1 MTESPYWNP
10 KTETLDRERL
20 EALQLAKLR
29 RQCEWAAARSPWY
42 RRRFTSD
49 AFDPGQLNS
58 LDDLRRIPIL
68 TRDDWM
74 TSQEA
79 KPPYGEIPVLGGE
92 EAIRVHT
99 TSGTTGRGPLRALDS
114 RKDWAWIAEMWCY
127 GIWGCGIRPLD
138 TAYIAFGYG
147 SFIGFWG
154 LHYAME
160 KVGVLNVPGG
170 AQTTESRVLQI
181 VDFGA
186 TVVAATPTY
195 ALRLAQE
202 AARLD
207 IDLHGSA
214 VSRLILSG
222 EPAGSIPQTK
232 ALIEEL
238 WGAKAFDTAGMTEI
252 GTIMVFECAHQP
264 GGTHIIED
272 HVIEEVLDPV
282 TLEPVGVGERGERVV
297 SSFGRGTIPLLRYR
311 TGDLVCRVPASA
323 CSCGRGFDIYE
334 GGILGRVDDMKV
346 IRGTNVYPRAIEAIV
361 REYPE
366 VDEFQTVISHEEI
379 RDEITL
385 RVEMKPDWP
394 AESWGQLCDSLHR
407 RLGHAHEGLN
417 FRIERAGPGALPRF
431 ELKAKRMIDL
441 RESPVAPV
449 KASAAPG
456 SAGPAPMTGTPPT
469 TPAGTA
475 PMTGTPPTT
484 PAGTAP

>member
-1 MTESPYWNP
+1 MATDSPFWNP
-10 KTETLDRERL
+10 KTETLDRERI

-42 RRRFTSD
+42 RRRFASEG
-49 AFDPGQLNS
+49 FDSGQLSS
-58 LDDLRRIPIL
+58 LADLRRIPLL

-74 TSQEA
+74 ASQEV
-79 KPPYGEIPVLGGE
+79 KPPYGEIPVISGE
-92 EAIRVHT
+92 DAIRIHT

-127 GIWGCGIRPLD
+127 AIWGSGIRPVD

-170 AQTTESRVLQI
+170 AQSTEARVLQI
-181 VDFGA
+181 ADFGA
-186 TVVAATPTY
+186 TVLAATPTY
-195 ALRLAQE
+195 AIRLAQE
-202 AARLD
+202 AERLD
-207 IDLHGSA
+207 IDLRGSS
-214 VSRLILSG
+214 VHRLILSG

-272 HVIEEVLDPV
+272 HVLEEVLDPDS
-282 TLEPVGVGERGERVV
+282 LEPVAYGERGERVV
-297 SSFGRGTIPLLRYR
+297 TSFGRGAIPLLRYR
-311 TGDLVCRVPASA
+311 TGDLVCRVPAST
-323 CSCGRGFDIYE
+323 CRCGRGFDIYE

-361 REYPE
+361 REFPE
-366 VDEFQTVISHEEI
+366 VEEFQTVISHEGI

-385 RVEMKPDWP
+385 RVELKPEWDGD
-394 AESWGQLCDSLHR
+394 SWAQLHDALHR

-417 FRIERAGPGALPRF
+417 FRIERAGAGELPRF
-431 ELKAKRMIDL
+431 ELKAKRMIDM
-441 RESPVAPV
+441 REAPVAVV
-449 KASAAPG
+449 K
-456 SAGPAPMTGTPPT
+456 
-469 TPAGTA
+469 
-475 PMTGTPPTT
+475 
-484 PAGTAP
+484 